1 MRLTLLALYR
11 FRNHAETSLECSP
24 GLNLLLGN
32 NGEGKTNVLEGIS
45 YLCLGRSFYSAADGT
60 VTKVGTEGFLV
71 KGTIASDG
79 GVEYRVETSY
89 ESASGNKHTS
99 IGGTQLGR
107 RAELIGQF
115 PVVVLSP
122 ENSSITFG
130 GPAERR
136 KFLDVT
142 LSQASRTYLDD
153 LLEYR
158 KALRQRN
165 KILFDA
171 KQLRGLQPGLIE
183 PWNELLAVRGARI
196 ALRRRQFVDEFR
208 PYCSETFAA
217 LAGSD
222 ERPELSYQSSVIG
235 ESGMSLDD
243 VVVEFQRVLAVE
255 EREEIRT
262 GKTLVGPHRDELE
275 LQINGLSLRQFAS
288 QGQHKTFLVGLK
300 LAEFSY
306 LKDRC
311 KETPLLLLDDVFS
324 ELDEHRCE
332 HLLGLVGSVAQV
344 FITATDERLV
354 PSSGARRR
362 TEAKF
367 IVRGGT
373 VGRISQT
380 TVDV

>member
-1 MRLTLLALYR
+1 
-11 FRNHAETSLECSP
+11 
-24 GLNLLLGN
+24 
-32 NGEGKTNVLEGIS
+32 
-45 YLCLGRSFYSAADGT
+45 
-60 VTKVGTEGFLV
+60 
-71 KGTIASDG
+71 
-79 GVEYRVETSY
+79 
-89 ESASGNKHTS
+89 
-99 IGGTQLGR
+99 
-107 RAELIGQF
+107 
-115 PVVVLSP
+115 
-122 ENSSITFG
+122 
-130 GPAERR
+130 
-136 KFLDVT
+136 
-142 LSQASRTYLDD
+142 
-153 LLEYR
+153 
-158 KALRQRN
+158 
-165 KILFDA
+165 
-171 KQLRGLQPGLIE
+171 
-183 PWNELLAVRGARI
+183 
-196 ALRRRQFVDEFR
+196 
-208 PYCSETFAA
+208 
-217 LAGSD
+217 
-222 ERPELSYQSSVIG
+222 
-235 ESGMSLDD
+235 MSLDD
-243 VVVEFQRVLAVE
+243 VVVEFRRVLAVE
-255 EREEIRT
+255 EREEIQT
-262 GKTLVGPHRDELE
+262 GTTLVGPHRDELE